1 MALLALADLHGVKG
15 RLVHAGLKELGLPD
29 VALSTNVGDRGESGR
44 SCAVI
49 AMATVAGWSRQVL
62 PFIQGTGMDAGLV
75 ISELIVGNAVAS
87 HILGVGVALATSV
100 SDVQG
105 IDQGLGVL
113 YAPDTMNSVAAYAGG
128 DFLVA
133 GFEQLAVH
141 ARQVLLLLVYAKT
154 RIEFLHEVGIAV
166 ALSAEIRNVFRGRL
180 ADKTLSLVHSAC
192 GIVLGWVSAV
202 AARTREAP
210 AEMNIVLGVS
220 DWFQQLALH
229 LGVAFDAGIFLLAVT
244 QSEQAQGKE
253 GQDD

>member
-1 MALLALADLHGVKG
+1 MTGRANRPFRSADHEIAGRNNFVIAMALLALADLHGVKG
-15 RLVHAGLKELGLPD
+15 RLVHAGLKELGLP
-29 VALSTNVGDRGESGR
+29 
-44 SCAVI
+44 
-49 AMATVAGWSRQVL
+49 
-62 PFIQGTGMDAGLV
+62 
-75 ISELIVGNAVAS
+75 
-87 HILGVGVALATSV
+87 GVALATSV

-192 GIVLGWVSAV
+192 GSVLGWVSAV

-229 LGVAFDAGIFLLAVT
+229 LGVALDAGIFLLAVT
-244 QSEQAQGKE
+244 
-253 GQDD
+253 